1 MRRDVHDA
9 LARLQKRE
17 NIVQQV
23 CTVFAASNDV
33 RFRCLR
39 CFLGKCLWIASG
51 QYGNGVGILPLME
64 DGTVLVV
71 RQFRY
76 PGDSVLTEIPA
87 GKLEYGEDPLDCG
100 KRELSEEV
108 GAEAREWIFL
118 GNIYPTPAY
127 DSEVIRIYLAIGL
140 TFGRQHLDEGEFLN
154 VCRVPLRELADKVMA
169 GEIRDA
175 KTQIAV
181 LKTMYMLEHGQLKPD
196 GAE

>member
-1 MRRDVHDA
+1 MTEKMNEENMREVQLSSEEIFKGRVVHLQRDEV
-9 LARLQKRE
+9 RLPDGSTSFRE
-17 NIVQQV
+17 VI
-23 CTVFAASNDV
+23 
-33 RFRCLR
+33 RHP
-39 CFLGKCLWIASG
+39 G
-51 QYGNGVGILPLME
+51 GVGILPLMP
-64 DGTVLVV
+64 DGTVMMV

-87 GKLEYGEDPLDCG
+87 GKLEYGEDPLQCG

-108 GAEAREWIFL
+108 GAEAKEWIFL

-127 DSEVIRIYLAIGL
+127 DSEVIRVYLATGL
-140 TFGRQHLDEGEFLN
+140 TFGNQHLDEGEFLN
-154 VCRVPLRELADKVMA
+154 VCRVPLQELADKVMA

-181 LKTMYMLEHGQLKPD
+181 LKTMYMLEHGQLKLD

>member
-1 MRRDVHDA
+1 MTEKMSEEKMREVQLSSEEIFKGRVVHLQRDEV
-9 LARLQKRE
+9 RLPDGSNAFRE
-17 NIVQQV
+17 VI
-23 CTVFAASNDV
+23 
-33 RFRCLR
+33 RHP
-39 CFLGKCLWIASG
+39 G
-51 QYGNGVGILPLME
+51 GVGILPLME

-108 GAEAREWIFL
+108 GAGAREWIFL

-127 DSEVIRIYLAIGL
+127 DSEVIRIYLATGL

>member
-1 MRRDVHDA
+1 MTEKMSEEKMREVQLSSEEIFKGRVVHLQMDEV
-9 LARLQKRE
+9 RLPDGSNAFRE
-17 NIVQQV
+17 VI
-23 CTVFAASNDV
+23 
-33 RFRCLR
+33 RHP
-39 CFLGKCLWIASG
+39 G
-51 QYGNGVGILPLME
+51 GVGILPLME

-127 DSEVIRIYLAIGL
+127 DSEVIRIYLATGL

>member
-1 MRRDVHDA
+1 MTEKISEENMREVQLSSEEIFKGRVVHLIKDEV
-9 LARLQKRE
+9 RLPDGSTASRE
-17 NIVQQV
+17 VI
-23 CTVFAASNDV
+23 
-33 RFRCLR
+33 RHP
-39 CFLGKCLWIASG
+39 G
-51 QYGNGVGILPLME
+51 GVGILPLME
-64 DGTVLVV
+64 DGTVMVV

-87 GKLEYGEDPLDCG
+87 GKLEYGEDPLTCG

-127 DSEVIRIYLAIGL
+127 DSEVIRIYLATGL

-181 LKTMYMLEHGQLKPD
+181 LKTMYMLEHGQLKSD

>member
-1 MRRDVHDA
+1 MTEKMSEEKMREVQLSSEEIFKGRVVH
-9 LARLQKRE
+9 LQRYEVRLPDGSNAFRE
-17 NIVQQV
+17 VI
-23 CTVFAASNDV
+23 
-33 RFRCLR
+33 RHP
-39 CFLGKCLWIASG
+39 G
-51 QYGNGVGILPLME
+51 GVVILPLME

-108 GAEAREWIFL
+108 GAEAKEWIFL

-127 DSEVIRIYLAIGL
+127 DSEVIRIYLATGL